1 MEART
6 DPNPAM
12 PMPSGTVTFLFSD
25 VEGSTLRWEHD
36 RADMEV
42 AVRRHDTLV
51 RTAIVGRHGYVFKTV
66 GDAFCAVFGRP
77 DEAVAAALDAQ
88 RTLLAEDFSAVD
100 GLPVR
105 MALHTGTAEERDG
118 DYFGPTVNRVSRLLA
133 IGNGGQI
140 LVSGVTTDLVQ
151 GTLPSQASLQD
162 LGAHRLRDLTYP
174 EQVYQLIAPGLRS
187 DFPALRSLEV
197 LPNNLPLQLTSFVG
211 RDREVGEIESLLKK
225 HRVVTVV
232 GSGGVG
238 KTRASLQVGANMLDG
253 SGDGAWFVELAPLA
267 DGSVIPSAI
276 ASAIGVELPAGVPLD
291 ALVAKLKAKQ
301 LLLILDNCEHLVEST
316 ARVVDALVRG
326 CPNVVVLAS
335 SRQGLGIAGEA
346 TYRMPSLSVPDAA
359 GAVGLATADLR
370 RYGAIALFVERAE
383 AADQQFALTDEN
395 APAVADICRRL
406 DGIAFAIELAAA
418 RVRMLSPQQLQRRLD
433 ERFRILT
440 GGSRTALP
448 RQQTLRALIDWS
460 YELLDARERALFRR
474 VGVFVDGFSLEGA
487 SAVCTDATFDELELF
502 DVLASLVDKSLVVAE
517 LSGPATRYRLLEST
531 RAYALEKLSE
541 ADESKR
547 LFERHLAYIHELT
560 MRAAESFQAM
570 TSAEPFAFIDT
581 ELENVRAAVTYA
593 LNGGNATIGAEIALA
608 IFDDVLQSTELA
620 QWYERFLEVV
630 EAEDLRLRAQLAMRL
645 ATTLAA
651 TGRSERAREVS
662 QGGMLTARSTNDP
675 VVIFEALLR
684 QMSLLRRS
692 TSLDAAAS
700 AIAEAEAL
708 LEKVETPRRRLQFL
722 QARGLLAGMSG
733 DLAGAAR
740 DFTEMQRLCRLY
752 ANENAA
758 RNIVINFAE
767 FEHQHGNTA
776 RAIEMIA
783 DALPAQR
790 RKHSPEALSNVLV
803 NASAYCLAE
812 DRFSEAFAFTVE
824 ALRLGKESSAERLFV
839 TIAIQQ
845 TAALLALE
853 GRLAPAARLEGYAAA
868 NYAAMGFEPE
878 YTERVTQQ
886 RLHELLANL
895 PESERTRFAAEGATL
910 SLEAALDEALD
921 ALREPSQARPNL
933 RMLG

>member
-1 MEART
+1 MEARI
-6 DPNPAM
+6 DPGPAT

-36 RADMEV
+36 RTDMEV
-42 AVRRHDTLV
+42 AVRRHDALM
-51 RTAIVGRHGYVFKTV
+51 RSAIVARHGFVFKTV

-77 DEAVAAALDAQ
+77 DQAVAAALEAQ
-88 RTLLAEDFSAVD
+88 RVLLAEDFSAVD

-225 HRVVTVV
+225 HRVVTIV

-267 DGSVIPSAI
+267 DGSVIPGAI
-276 ASAIGVELPAGVPLD
+276 ASAVGIELPAGVPLD
-291 ALVAKLKAKQ
+291 ALVAKLKAKH
-301 LLLILDNCEHLVEST
+301 LLLVLDNCEHLVEAT

-359 GAVGLATADLR
+359 GTVGLADLR

-383 AADQQFALTDEN
+383 AADQKFALTDEN

-474 VGVFVDGFSLEGA
+474 IGVFVDGFTLEGA

-517 LSGPATRYRLLEST
+517 LNGPATRYRLLEST
-531 RAYALEKLSE
+531 RAYALEKLTE

-547 LFERHLAYIHELT
+547 LFERHLAYIHELLT
-560 MRAAESFQAM
+560 RGAEAYQSM
-570 TSAEPFAFIDT
+570 SSAEPFAFMDT
-581 ELENVRAAVTYA
+581 ELENVRAAIAYA
-593 LNGGNATIGAEIALA
+593 FTSGNARVGAEITLA
-608 IFDDVLQSTELA
+608 MYDDVLQSTERA
-620 QWYERFLEVV
+620 QWYERFLELIT
-630 EAEDLRLRAQLAMRL
+630 ADDLSVRAVLTMRL
-645 ATTLAA
+645 ATALAG
-651 TGRSERAREVS
+651 TGRSERAREFS
-662 QGGMLTARSTNDP
+662 QAGMIAARSTDDP
-675 VVIFEALLR
+675 AVIFDALVR

-692 TSLDAAAS
+692 HALDAAAS
-700 AIAEAEAL
+700 AVVEAEAL
-708 LEKVETPRRRLQFL
+708 LAQVETPRRRLDFL
-722 QARGLLAGMSG
+722 QNRGLIAGMSG

-740 DFTEMQRLCRLY
+740 DFAEVQRLCRLY

-790 RKHSPEALSNVLV
+790 RKRSPEVLSNVLV
-803 NASAYCLAE
+803 NVSAYCLTE
-812 DRFSEAFAFTVE
+812 DRFSEAFAFTDE
-824 ALRLGKESSAERLFV
+824 ALRLGKESSAERLFAA
-839 TIAIQQ
+839 IAIQQ
-845 TAALLALE
+845 AAALIAID
-853 GRLAPAARLEGYAAA
+853 GRLPEAARLEGYAAA
-868 NYAAMGFEPE
+868 AYAAMGFEPE
-878 YTERVTQQ
+878 YTERMTQQ
-886 RLHELLANL
+886 RLHELLAAM
-895 PESERTRFAAEGATL
+895 PASERTRLAAEGAAL
-910 SLEAALDEALD
+910 SLEAALDAALEAI
-921 ALREPSQARPNL
+921 RESAARVRPNL
-933 RMLG
+933 RALG